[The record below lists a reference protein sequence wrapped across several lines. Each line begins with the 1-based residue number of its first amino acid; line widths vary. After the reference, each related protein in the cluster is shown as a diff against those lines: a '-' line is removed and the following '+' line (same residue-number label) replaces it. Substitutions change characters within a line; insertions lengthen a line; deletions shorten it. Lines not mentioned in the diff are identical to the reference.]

1 MRWVCFVLRPKEQ
14 SWNTIERLITPLWL
28 NLTGEAPASKFSF
41 VRAFNTAFALP
52 LAIFLSSGEQVRGN
66 KQRCWGSWFSENSC
80 GWRYQRAMPSLS
92 ASTITEEM
100 DVVNCNFQEVIRFP
114 HTMSARVT
122 AVITCIISALGL
134 ITAVSCNTLFILAFA
149 RTRELRTFA
158 NLFLVSLS
166 CTDLLVG
173 SVVEPLY
180 ITRQSLA
187 LSGID
192 DCGVWIAYLT
202 MALFCTGAS
211 FLNLTLIS
219 CERYVAIF
227 SPLNYM
233 RLVTRSRVLSIIGGV
248 WLAWV
253 TLTCVRFAGIPNRI
267 VYLICFAVIGSCYAV
282 TAFVYFFIFREAR
295 RHHRRIVAEQ
305 QSYDPLAPSVARETK
320 LAKTMAY
327 IFGALLICY
336 TPGMVILLTRTIKGD
351 TPELLYTF
359 YPWAENLIF
368 LNSSL
373 NPMIYCWRNREIRR
387 AVFRVINPLTSLI
400 CKGRVGSS
408 VNMGYVPEARSKTPK
423 TECGTFVTMQNSPEI
438 PKDIEVLSICSKE

>member
-1 MRWVCFVLRPKEQ
+1 M
-14 SWNTIERLITPLWL
+14 
-28 NLTGEAPASKFSF
+28 
-41 VRAFNTAFALP
+41 
-52 LAIFLSSGEQVRGN
+52 
-66 KQRCWGSWFSENSC
+66 
-80 GWRYQRAMPSLS
+80 
-92 ASTITEEM
+92 ASTVKEEM
-100 DVVNCNFQEVIRFP
+100 DVVNCSFQRVIRFP

-122 AVITCIISALGL
+122 ALSTCVISALGL
-134 ITAVSCNTLFILAFA
+134 ITAVLCNTLFIIAFS
-149 RTRELRTFA
+149 RTRELRTLT

-173 SVVEPLY
+173 AVVEPLY

-192 DCGVWIAYLT
+192 NCDVWIAYLT

-227 SPLNYM
+227 SPLNYA
-233 RLVTRSRVLSIIGGV
+233 RLVTKPRVLGIIGGM
-248 WLAWV
+248 WLSWV
-253 TLTCVRFAGIPNRI
+253 TLTCLRFAGIPNRI
-267 VYLICFAVIGSCYAV
+267 VYLICFAVIGSCYAI

-305 QSYDPLAPSVARETK
+305 QNYDPQAPSVAHERHETK
-320 LAKTMAY
+320 FAKTMAY

-336 TPGMVILLTRTIKGD
+336 TPGMVILLVRTIKGD
-351 TPELLYTF
+351 SPQLLYDF

-387 AVFRVINPLTSLI
+387 AVFRIINPLASLT
-400 CKGRVGSS
+400 CSNRVIST
-408 VNMGYVPEARSKTPK
+408 VNVGYLTEARSKPPK
-423 TECGTFVTMQNSPEI
+423 TDYATFVTRTRPQDTL
-438 PKDIEVLSICSKE
+438 KDVDVLSVSSKGWKT

>member
-1 MRWVCFVLRPKEQ
+1 M
-14 SWNTIERLITPLWL
+14 
-28 NLTGEAPASKFSF
+28 PA
-41 VRAFNTAFALP
+41 
-52 LAIFLSSGEQVRGN
+52 LSS
-66 KQRCWGSWFSENSC
+66 
-80 GWRYQRAMPSLS
+80 
-92 ASTITEEM
+92 STITEDM
-100 DVVNCNFQEVIRFP
+100 DVINCSFQVVIRFP
-114 HTMSARVT
+114 NTMSARIT
-122 AVITCIISALGL
+122 AVVTCIICALGL
-134 ITAVSCNTLFILAFA
+134 TTAVSCNTLFILAFA
-149 RTRELRTFA
+149 RTREIRTYA

-173 SVVEPLY
+173 SIVEPLY
-180 ITRQSLA
+180 IARQSLA
-187 LSGID
+187 LSGTD

-233 RLVTRSRVLSIIGGV
+233 RLVTKPRVLSVIGGV

-253 TLTCVRFAGIPNRI
+253 TLTSVRFAGIPNRI
-267 VYLICFAVIGSCYAV
+267 IYLICFAVIGSCYAI

-295 RHHRRIVAEQ
+295 RHHRRIVSEQ
-305 QSYDPLAPSVARETK
+305 QHYDPLAPSVARETK

-336 TPGMVILLTRTIKGD
+336 TPGMVILLIRTIKGD
-351 TPELLYTF
+351 SPQLLYIF

-387 AVFRVINPLTSLI
+387 AVFRVINPLTRQI
-400 CKGRVGSS
+400 FHRHIGSS
-408 VNMGYVPEARSKTPK
+408 VNVGYVQEARSKTPK
-423 TECGTFVTMQNSPEI
+423 TEYGTPCVSRMGAQNSPVAR
-438 PKDIEVLSICSKE
+438 DIEIQSVCSRE

>member
-1 MRWVCFVLRPKEQ
+1 
-14 SWNTIERLITPLWL
+14 
-28 NLTGEAPASKFSF
+28 
-41 VRAFNTAFALP
+41 
-52 LAIFLSSGEQVRGN
+52 
-66 KQRCWGSWFSENSC
+66 
-80 GWRYQRAMPSLS
+80 MPSLS
-92 ASTITEEM
+92 SSTVTEEM
-100 DVVNCNFQEVIRFP
+100 NVINCSFQTVIRFP

-122 AVITCIISALGL
+122 VVSTCIISALGL
-134 ITAVSCNTLFILAFA
+134 ITGVSCNTLFLLAFS
-149 RTRELRTFA
+149 RTREIHTFA
-158 NLFLVSLS
+158 NLFLVSMS

-173 SVVEPLY
+173 VVVEPLY

-227 SPLNYM
+227 SSLNYM
-233 RLVTRSRVLSIIGGV
+233 RLVTKSRVLSIIGGV
-248 WLAWV
+248 WLVWV

-267 VYLICFAVIGSCYAV
+267 VYLICFAVIGSCYAI

-295 RHHRRIVAEQ
+295 RHHRRIVTEQ
-305 QSYDPLAPSVARETK
+305 QNVDPLASSVARETK

-351 TPELLYTF
+351 SPELLYNF

-387 AVFRVINPLTSLI
+387 AVFRVINSVTSLI
-400 CKGRVGSS
+400 CRKS
-408 VNMGYVPEARSKTPK
+408 VEYSVDVKYVTEATSRTPK
-423 TECGTFVTMQNSPEI
+423 SEYETNVTRTGVPDTPE
-438 PKDIEVLSICSKE
+438 PMKDIAGAIYLLQRVKESIMTNIV

>member
-1 MRWVCFVLRPKEQ
+1 
-14 SWNTIERLITPLWL
+14 
-28 NLTGEAPASKFSF
+28 
-41 VRAFNTAFALP
+41 
-52 LAIFLSSGEQVRGN
+52 
-66 KQRCWGSWFSENSC
+66 
-80 GWRYQRAMPSLS
+80 MPSLS
-92 ASTITEEM
+92 SSTVSEEM
-100 DVVNCNFQEVIRFP
+100 DVVNCSFQEVIRFP

-122 AVITCIISALGL
+122 AVSTCIISALGL
-134 ITAVSCNTLFILAFA
+134 ITAVSCNTLFVVAFA
-149 RTRELRTFA
+149 RTRELRTLA

-166 CTDLLVG
+166 FTDLLVG
-173 SVVEPLY
+173 AVVEPLY
-180 ITRQSLA
+180 IARQSLA
-187 LSGID
+187 LSGFD

-233 RLVTRSRVLSIIGGV
+233 RLVTKTRVLSIIGCM
-248 WLAWV
+248 WLTWV
-253 TLTCVRFAGIPNRI
+253 TLTSMRFAGIPNRI

-305 QSYDPLAPSVARETK
+305 QNYDPLAPSVARETK
-320 LAKTMAY
+320 FAKTMAY

-336 TPGMVILLTRTIKGD
+336 SPGMVILLIRTIKGD
-351 TPELLYTF
+351 SPELLYNF

-373 NPMIYCWRNREIRR
+373 NPMIYCWRNREIRC
-387 AVFRVINPLTSLI
+387 AVFRVINPVTSLI
-400 CKGRVGSS
+400 CPNRVGFLGN
-408 VNMGYVPEARSKTPK
+408 VGYIAEARSRTPRSEYLSHVTRARAENSPK
-423 TECGTFVTMQNSPEI
+423 TL
-438 PKDIEVLSICSKE
+438 KDVDVVSICSQG

>member
-1 MRWVCFVLRPKEQ
+1 MVWCVKSCWFQVKD
-14 SWNTIERLITPLWL
+14 PL
-28 NLTGEAPASKFSF
+28 NFASAHSF
-41 VRAFNTAFALP
+41 TLF
-52 LAIFLSSGEQVRGN
+52 IFLLFDYWSMHSVAGERHHSTD
-66 KQRCWGSWFSENSC
+66 WGGLFLCYTCRSE
-80 GWRYQRAMPSLS
+80 MPSLS
-92 ASTITEEM
+92 SSTTTEDM
-100 DVVNCNFQEVIRFP
+100 DVINCSFQVLIRFP
-114 HTMSARVT
+114 HTMSARLT
-122 AVITCIISALGL
+122 AIVTCIISALGL
-134 ITAVSCNTLFILAFA
+134 MAAVSCNTLFIVAFA
-149 RTRELRTFA
+149 RTRELRTYA

-173 SVVEPLY
+173 SIVEPLY
-180 ITRQSLA
+180 ITRQTLA

-233 RLVTRSRVLSIIGGV
+233 RLVTKSRVLSIIGGV

-267 VYLICFAVIGSCYAV
+267 VYLICFAVIGSCYAI

-295 RHHRRIVAEQ
+295 RHHRRIVSEQ
-305 QSYDPLAPSVARETK
+305 QNYDPLAPSVARETK

-327 IFGALLICY
+327 IFGALLVCY
-336 TPGMVILLTRTIKGD
+336 LPGMTILLIRTIKGD
-351 TPELLYTF
+351 SPQLLYNY

-368 LNSSL
+368 LNSAL

-387 AVFRVINPLTSLI
+387 AVFRVINPVLSQMFNRHI
-400 CKGRVGSS
+400 ASS
-408 VNMGYVPEARSKTPK
+408 IKVGYVNEAGSRTPK
-423 TECGTFVTMQNSPEI
+423 TEYGTCVSGRRVQTSPITRDVEI
-438 PKDIEVLSICSKE
+438 QSVCSKE

>member
-1 MRWVCFVLRPKEQ
+1 
-14 SWNTIERLITPLWL
+14 
-28 NLTGEAPASKFSF
+28 
-41 VRAFNTAFALP
+41 
-52 LAIFLSSGEQVRGN
+52 
-66 KQRCWGSWFSENSC
+66 
-80 GWRYQRAMPSLS
+80 MPSLS
-92 ASTITEEM
+92 ASTVTEEM
-100 DVVNCNFQEVIRFP
+100 NVVNCSFQTVIRFP

-122 AVITCIISALGL
+122 AVSTCIISALGL
-134 ITAVSCNTLFILAFA
+134 ITGVSCNTLFLLAFA
-149 RTRELRTFA
+149 RTREIRTFA

-173 SVVEPLY
+173 VVVEPLY

-187 LSGID
+187 LSGVD
-192 DCGVWIAYLT
+192 DCEVWIAYLT

-233 RLVTRSRVLSIIGGV
+233 RLVTKSRVLSIIGGV

-267 VYLICFAVIGSCYAV
+267 VYLICFAVIGSCYAI

-295 RHHRRIVAEQ
+295 RHHRRIVTEQ
-305 QSYDPLAPSVARETK
+305 QNYDPLAPSVARETK

-336 TPGMVILLTRTIKGD
+336 TPGMVILLIRTIKGD
-351 TPELLYTF
+351 SPELLYNF

-387 AVFRVINPLTSLI
+387 AVFRVINSVTSLI
-400 CKGRVGSS
+400 CRKS
-408 VNMGYVPEARSKTPK
+408 VEYSVDVEYVTEARSRTPK
-423 TECGTFVTMQNSPEI
+423 SEYGTYVMRTGVPDTPETM
-438 PKDIEVLSICSKE
+438 KDIEVLSICSKE

>member
-1 MRWVCFVLRPKEQ
+1 
-14 SWNTIERLITPLWL
+14 
-28 NLTGEAPASKFSF
+28 
-41 VRAFNTAFALP
+41 
-52 LAIFLSSGEQVRGN
+52 
-66 KQRCWGSWFSENSC
+66 
-80 GWRYQRAMPSLS
+80 MPSLS
-92 ASTITEEM
+92 SSTTTDDM
-100 DVVNCNFQEVIRFP
+100 DVINCSFQVVIRFP
-114 HTMSARVT
+114 HTMSARLT
-122 AVITCIISALGL
+122 AIVTCIISAVGL
-134 ITAVSCNTLFILAFA
+134 VTAVSCNTLFIVAFA

-173 SVVEPLY
+173 SIVEPLY
-180 ITRQSLA
+180 IVRQSLA

-192 DCGVWIAYLT
+192 NCDVWVAYLT

-219 CERYVAIF
+219 CERYVAIL

-233 RLVTRSRVLSIIGGV
+233 RLVTKPRVLGIIGGV
-248 WLAWV
+248 WSAWV

-267 VYLICFAVIGSCYAV
+267 VYLICFAVIGSCYAI

-295 RHHRRIVAEQ
+295 RHHRRIVTEQ

-336 TPGMVILLTRTIKGD
+336 TPGMIILLIRTVKGD
-351 TPELLYTF
+351 SPQLLYNF

-387 AVFRVINPLTSLI
+387 AVFRVINPVISQI
-400 CKGRVGSS
+400 CNRQIGSS
-408 VNMGYVPEARSKTPK
+408 VNVGYVNEARSRTPK
-423 TECGTFVTMQNSPEI
+423 SEYGTCITRTGAHTSPVVKEI
-438 PKDIEVLSICSKE
+438 EIQSVCSRE

>member
-1 MRWVCFVLRPKEQ
+1 MT
-14 SWNTIERLITPLWL
+14 S
-28 NLTGEAPASKFSF
+28 
-41 VRAFNTAFALP
+41 
-52 LAIFLSSGEQVRGN
+52 LSS
-66 KQRCWGSWFSENSC
+66 
-80 GWRYQRAMPSLS
+80 
-92 ASTITEEM
+92 STITEDM
-100 DVVNCNFQEVIRFP
+100 DVINCSFQVVIRFP
-114 HTMSARVT
+114 HTMSASVT
-122 AVITCIISALGL
+122 AIITCLVSTLGFM
-134 ITAVSCNTLFILAFA
+134 TAVLCNTLFILAFA
-149 RTRELRTFA
+149 RTRELRTYA

-173 SVVEPLY
+173 SIVEPLY
-180 ITRQSLA
+180 IARQALA
-187 LSGID
+187 LSGTD
-192 DCGVWIAYLT
+192 DCGVWVAYLT

-233 RLVTRSRVLSIIGGV
+233 YLVTKPRVLSIIGGV
-248 WLAWV
+248 WLVWV

-267 VYLICFAVIGSCYAV
+267 VYLICFAVIGSCYAI

-295 RHHRRIVAEQ
+295 RHHRRIVSEQ
-305 QSYDPLAPSVARETK
+305 QNYDPFAPSVARETK

-336 TPGMVILLTRTIKGD
+336 TPGMIILLIRTIKGD
-351 TPELLYTF
+351 TPQLLYSF

-387 AVFRVINPLTSLI
+387 AVFRVINPLTSQI
-400 CKGRVGSS
+400 CHRTIGSPINVGYIAEGRA
-408 VNMGYVPEARSKTPK
+408 NTPK
-423 TECGTFVTMQNSPEI
+423 TEYGTWITRTGAQDSPVA
-438 PKDIEVLSICSKE
+438 KDIEIQSVCSQD